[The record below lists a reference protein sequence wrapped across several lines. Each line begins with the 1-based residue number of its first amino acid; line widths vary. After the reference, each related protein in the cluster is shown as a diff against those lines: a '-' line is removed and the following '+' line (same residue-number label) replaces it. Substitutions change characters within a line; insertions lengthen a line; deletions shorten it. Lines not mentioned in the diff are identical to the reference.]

1 MASFERGTVAYV
13 LMGQNT
19 RGATSAS
26 SAPFARDAASARPIA
41 LWLLTC
47 CTLIAIM
54 VLLGGVTR
62 LRHAGLS
69 IVEWQPLTG
78 VVPPLSALAW
88 EDAFAQYQRY
98 PEYQKLNRGMTLAEF
113 KSIFWLEYLHR
124 LWGRLIGIAF
134 LVPCLYFALRGRI
147 GRALIPKLA
156 ILFALG
162 GLQGALGWYMVKS
175 GLVDRPDVSQY
186 RLSAHLGLAALIYGY
201 MLWVALGL
209 LRPRIMVKGALPHYS
224 VAVLGLVFVTLVSGG
239 FVAGLDAGFA
249 YNTFPL
255 MQGQWLPEGL
265 WLMQPFYRN
274 LFENLITVQFMHRA
288 LALASLLAVGLLWFA
303 ARRSTLP
310 AHARRACHG
319 LLGAC
324 ALQITLGISTLIL
337 VVPLPLALAHQAGA
351 LLLLTMAI
359 WTLHEM
365 HGPPFRSRSASPTLS
380 PGSSGS

>member
-1 MASFERGTVAYV
+1 
-13 LMGQNT
+13 
-19 RGATSAS
+19 
-26 SAPFARDAASARPIA
+26 
-41 LWLLTC
+41 
-47 CTLIAIM
+47 M

-78 VVPPLSALAW
+78 ILPPLSAPAW

-98 PEYQKLNRGMTLAEF
+98 PEYQKLNRGMTLGEF

-134 LVPCLYFALRGRI
+134 LVPCLYFMLRRRI
-147 GRALIPKLA
+147 GRALIPRLA
-156 ILFALG
+156 MLFALG

-201 MLWVALGL
+201 MFWVALGL
-209 LRPRIMVKGALPHYS
+209 LRPRIAAHGSRSLSRAGLG
-224 VAVLGLVFVTLVSGG
+224 VLCLVYVTLLSGG

-255 MQGQWLPEGL
+255 MQGQWIPEGL
-265 WLMQPFYRN
+265 WHMQPFYRN
-274 LFENLITVQFMHRA
+274 LFENLITVQFIHRV
-288 LALASLLAVGLLWFA
+288 LALASLLAVGLLWLA
-303 ARRSTLP
+303 ARRSALP
-310 AHARRACHG
+310 APARRASNW
-319 LLGAC
+319 LLGAA
-324 ALQITLGISTLIL
+324 ALQITLGISTLIF

-351 LLLLTMAI
+351 LLLLTI
-359 WTLHEM
+359 TVWTFHEM
-365 HGPPFRSRSASPTLS
+365 HGSPHR
-380 PGSSGS
+380 GCE

>member
-1 MASFERGTVAYV
+1 
-13 LMGQNT
+13 
-19 RGATSAS
+19 
-26 SAPFARDAASARPIA
+26 
-41 LWLLTC
+41 
-47 CTLIAIM
+47 M

-78 VVPPLSALAW
+78 VLPPLSAPAW
-88 EDAFAQYQRY
+88 EDAFAQYQHY
-98 PEYQKLNRGMTLAEF
+98 PEYQKLNRGMTLGEF

-156 ILFALG
+156 LLFALG

-186 RLSAHLGLAALIYGY
+186 RLSAHLGLAAFIYCY

-209 LRPRIMVKGALPHYS
+209 LRPRTAAQGSFSRAGLG
-224 VAVLGLVFVTLVSGG
+224 VLCLVFATLVSGG

-249 YNTFPL
+249 YNTFPR
-255 MQGQWLPEGL
+255 MAGQWIPDGL
-265 WLMQPFYRN
+265 WLLKPGYRN
-274 LFENLITVQFMHRA
+274 LFENLITVQFMHRI
-288 LALASLLAVGLLWFA
+288 LALASLLAVGFLWLA
-303 ARRSTLP
+303 ARRSALP
-310 AHARRACHG
+310 ARARRACHW
-319 LLGAC
+319 LLGAA
-324 ALQITLGISTLIL
+324 ALQVTLGISTLIF

-351 LLLLTMAI
+351 LVLLTMAI
-359 WTLHEM
+359 WMLHELLPSDLDLRPQLD
-365 HGPPFRSRSASPTLS
+365 HPVRRDLEEIHRARRVA
-380 PGSSGS
+380 

>member
-1 MASFERGTVAYV
+1 
-13 LMGQNT
+13 MGQNT
-19 RGATSAS
+19 RGAASAS
-26 SAPFARDAASARPIA
+26 SAPFTPERANARPIA

-47 CTLIAIM
+47 CGLIAIM

-69 IVEWQPLTG
+69 IVEWQPFTG
-78 VVPPLSALAW
+78 VLPPLTAPAW

-98 PEYQKLNRGMTLAEF
+98 PEYQKLNRGMTLGEF

-134 LVPCLYFALRGRI
+134 LVPCLYFALRRRI

-156 ILFALG
+156 MLFALG

-186 RLSAHLGLAALIYGY
+186 RLSAHLGLAASIYGY

-209 LRPRIMVKGALPHYS
+209 LRPRIAAEGVLPRYCF
-224 VAVLGLVFVTLVSGG
+224 AVLGLVFATLVSGG

-255 MQGQWLPEGL
+255 MQGQWIPEGL
-265 WLMQPFYRN
+265 WHLQPFYRN
-274 LFENLITVQFMHRA
+274 LFENLITVQFMHRI
-288 LALASLLAVGLLWFA
+288 LALASLLAVGLLWLA
-303 ARRSTLP
+303 ARRSALP
-310 AHARRACHG
+310 ASARRACHG

-324 ALQITLGISTLIL
+324 ALQVALGISTLVF

-351 LLLLTMAI
+351 LVLLTIAI

-365 HGPPFRSRSASPTLS
+365 HGPRLRSRSASLARS

>member
-1 MASFERGTVAYV
+1 
-13 LMGQNT
+13 MGQNT
-19 RGATSAS
+19 RGAAS
-26 SAPFARDAASARPIA
+26 VSSPSFTPDAASSRPIA
-41 LWLLTC
+41 LWLFTC
-47 CTLIAIM
+47 CALIAIM

-62 LRHAGLS
+62 LSHAGLS

-78 VVPPLSALAW
+78 VVPPLSAPAW
-88 EDAFAQYQRY
+88 EDAFAHYQRY
-98 PEYQKLNRGMTLAEF
+98 PEYQKLNRGMTLGEF

-134 LVPCLYFALRGRI
+134 LVPCLYFALRRRI
-147 GRALIPKLA
+147 GRALIPKLTM
-156 ILFALG
+156 LFALG

-209 LRPRIMVKGALPHYS
+209 LRPRSVTKGALPRYCF
-224 VAVLGLVFVTLVSGG
+224 AVLGLVVATLVSGG

-255 MQGQWLPEGL
+255 MQGQWIPDGL

-274 LFENLITVQFMHRA
+274 LFENLITAQFMHRV
-288 LALASLLAVGLLWFA
+288 LALASLLSVGLLWLA
-303 ARRSTLP
+303 ARRSALP
-310 AHARRACHG
+310 ARARQACHW
-319 LLGAC
+319 LLAAA
-324 ALQITLGISTLIL
+324 ALQVTLGISTLVF

-351 LLLLTMAI
+351 LLLLTIAI
-359 WTLHEM
+359 WTLHEL
-365 HGPPFRSRSASPTLS
+365 HSSPLRACE
-380 PGSSGS
+380 

>member
-1 MASFERGTVAYV
+1 MDNGVLERATVAYA

-19 RGATSAS
+19 RVAASAS
-26 SAPFARDAASARPIA
+26 SAPFTPDAASARPIA

-47 CTLIAIM
+47 CALIAVM

-78 VVPPLSALAW
+78 VLPPLTVPAW

-98 PEYQKLNRGMTLAEF
+98 PEYQKLNWGMTLGEF

-124 LWGRLIGIAF
+124 LWGRVIGIAF
-134 LVPCLYFALRGRI
+134 LVPCLYFTLRRRI
-147 GRALIPKLA
+147 GRALIAKLA
-156 ILFALG
+156 MLFALG
-162 GLQGALGWYMVKS
+162 GLQAGLGWYMVKS

-209 LRPRIMVKGALPHYS
+209 LRPRIAAEGALPRYCF
-224 VAVLGLVFVTLVSGG
+224 AVLGLVFVTLVSGG

-255 MQGQWLPEGL
+255 MQGQWIPEGL
-265 WLMQPFYRN
+265 WRMQPFYRN
-274 LFENLITVQFMHRA
+274 LFENLITVQFMHRI
-288 LALASLLAVGLLWFA
+288 LALASLLAIGLLWLA
-303 ARRSTLP
+303 ARRSALP
-310 AHARRACHG
+310 ARGRWACHW
-319 LLGAC
+319 LLGAA

-337 VVPLPLALAHQAGA
+337 AVPLPLALAHQAGA
-351 LLLLTMAI
+351 LLLMTAAI
-359 WTLHEM
+359 WTLNEM
-365 HGPPFRSRSASPTLS
+365 G
-380 PGSSGS
+380 

>member
-1 MASFERGTVAYV
+1 
-13 LMGQNT
+13 MGQNT
-19 RGATSAS
+19 RGTTSAS
-26 SAPFARDAASARPIA
+26 SAPFTPERANARPIA

-47 CTLIAIM
+47 CGLIAVM

-69 IVEWQPLTG
+69 IVEWQPFTG
-78 VVPPLSALAW
+78 VLPPLTAPAW

-134 LVPCLYFALRGRI
+134 LVPCLYFALRRRI

-156 ILFALG
+156 MLFALG

-186 RLSAHLGLAALIYGY
+186 RLSAHLGLAASIYGY

-209 LRPRIMVKGALPHYS
+209 LRPRIAAEGVLPRYCF
-224 VAVLGLVFVTLVSGG
+224 AVLGLVFATLVSGG

-255 MQGQWLPEGL
+255 MQGQWIPEGL
-265 WLMQPFYRN
+265 WHLQPFYRN
-274 LFENLITVQFMHRA
+274 LFENLITVQFMHRI
-288 LALASLLAVGLLWFA
+288 LALASLLAVGLLWLA
-303 ARRSTLP
+303 ARRSALP
-310 AHARRACHG
+310 ASARRACYG
-319 LLGAC
+319 LLGVC
-324 ALQITLGISTLIL
+324 ALQVALGISTLVF

-351 LLLLTMAI
+351 LVLLTIAI

-365 HGPPFRSRSASPTLS
+365 HGPRLRSRSASLAQS

>member
-1 MASFERGTVAYV
+1 
-13 LMGQNT
+13 MGQNT

-26 SAPFARDAASARPIA
+26 SAPFTPERANARPIA

-47 CTLIAIM
+47 CGLIAVM

-69 IVEWQPLTG
+69 IVEWQPFTG
-78 VVPPLSALAW
+78 VLPPLTAPAW

-134 LVPCLYFALRGRI
+134 LVPCLYFALRERI

-186 RLSAHLGLAALIYGY
+186 RLSAHLGLAAFIYGY

-209 LRPRIMVKGALPHYS
+209 LRPRIAAEGTLPRYCF
-224 VAVLGLVFVTLVSGG
+224 AVLCLVFATLVSGG

-255 MQGQWLPEGL
+255 MQGQWIPEGL

-274 LFENLITVQFMHRA
+274 LFENLITVQFMHRV
-288 LALASLLAVGLLWFA
+288 LALASLLAVGLLWLA
-303 ARRSTLP
+303 ARRSALP
-310 AHARRACHG
+310 ARTRRACHW
-319 LLGAC
+319 LLGAA
-324 ALQITLGISTLIL
+324 ALQFTLGISTLVF

-359 WTLHEM
+359 WALRELRS
-365 HGPPFRSRSASPTLS
+365 PPLRSRSASPTQS

>member
-1 MASFERGTVAYV
+1 MASFERATVAYV

-19 RGATSAS
+19 RGAASAS
-26 SAPFARDAASARPIA
+26 SAPFTPERANARPIA

-47 CTLIAIM
+47 CGLIAIM

-69 IVEWQPLTG
+69 IVEWQPFTG
-78 VVPPLSALAW
+78 VLPPLTAPAW

-98 PEYQKLNRGMTLAEF
+98 PEYQKLNRGMTLGEF

-134 LVPCLYFALRGRI
+134 LVPCLYFALRRRI

-156 ILFALG
+156 MLFALG

-186 RLSAHLGLAALIYGY
+186 RLSAHLGLAASIYGY

-209 LRPRIMVKGALPHYS
+209 LRPRIAAEGVLPRYCF
-224 VAVLGLVFVTLVSGG
+224 AVLGLVFATLVSGG

-255 MQGQWLPEGL
+255 MQGQWIPEGL
-265 WLMQPFYRN
+265 WHLQPFYRN
-274 LFENLITVQFMHRA
+274 LFENLITVQFMHRI
-288 LALASLLAVGLLWFA
+288 LALASLLAVGLLWLA
-303 ARRSTLP
+303 ARRSALP
-310 AHARRACHG
+310 ASARRACHG

-324 ALQITLGISTLIL
+324 ALQVALGISTLVF

-351 LLLLTMAI
+351 LVLLTIAI

-365 HGPPFRSRSASPTLS
+365 HGPRLRSRSASLAQS

>member
-1 MASFERGTVAYV
+1 MLIE
-13 LMGQNT
+13 QNT
-19 RGATSAS
+19 RGAASAS
-26 SAPFARDAASARPIA
+26 SAPFTGDPASARPIA

-47 CTLIAIM
+47 CALIAIM
-54 VLLGGVTR
+54 VLIGGVTR

-78 VVPPLSALAW
+78 VVPPLSASAW

-98 PEYQKLNRGMTLAEF
+98 PEYQKLNRGMTLGEF

-134 LVPCLYFALRGRI
+134 LAPCLYFALRGRI
-147 GRALIPKLA
+147 GRALISKLA

-162 GLQGALGWYMVKS
+162 ALQGALGWYMVKS

-209 LRPRIMVKGALPHYS
+209 LRPQIVAEGTLSRYCF
-224 VAVLGLVFVTLVSGG
+224 AVLCLVFVTLVSGG

-255 MQGQWLPEGL
+255 TQGQWIPEGL
-265 WLMQPFYRN
+265 WHMQPPHRN
-274 LFENLITVQFMHRA
+274 LFENLITAQFTHRV
-288 LALASLLAVGLLWFA
+288 LALASLLAIGLLWLA
-303 ARRSTLP
+303 ARRSALP
-310 AHARRACHG
+310 ARARRACHW

-359 WTLHEM
+359 WALRELRSS
-365 HGPPFRSRSASPTLS
+365 PLRSRSASPARS